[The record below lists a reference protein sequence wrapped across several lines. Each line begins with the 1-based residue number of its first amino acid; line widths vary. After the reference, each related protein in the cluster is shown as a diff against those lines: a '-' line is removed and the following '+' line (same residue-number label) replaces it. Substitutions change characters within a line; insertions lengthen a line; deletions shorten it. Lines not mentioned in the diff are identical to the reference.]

1 MIPHLQIQPI
11 LDCVALQYVFSG
23 KKKKKSIY
31 KQTDTVQTCTVKG
44 FTVLYEKADTQAEML
59 QSVEQTK
66 LKFQESTEPEI

>member
-1 MIPHLQIQPI
+1 MYL
-11 LDCVALQYVFSG
+11 V
-23 KKKKKSIY
+23 KKTNKQKIHIY
-31 KQTDTVQTCTVKG
+31 KQTDTVQTRAVKG